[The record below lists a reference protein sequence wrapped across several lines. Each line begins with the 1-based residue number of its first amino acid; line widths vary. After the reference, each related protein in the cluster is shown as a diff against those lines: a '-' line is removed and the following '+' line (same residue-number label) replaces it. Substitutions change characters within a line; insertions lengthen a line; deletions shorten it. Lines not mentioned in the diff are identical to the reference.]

1 MGVFEMM
8 PYTNLHQQNLDW
20 LMKTV
25 ASYQESIDT
34 LNSWRVE
41 FTGRV
46 EDVESAVSNLQ
57 TAYNALYDAFGA
69 FKNEVGKEF
78 DERSNLLNIQFQ
90 TLRNDLQ
97 TDQATFKAQI
107 NAQFAEL
114 LNELETYKNYQQ
126 EYLEARLQQFLDNL
140 PDYTQILVINPVRG
154 YMTTVQQAIDD
165 LYDTAVRYDALTA
178 QEYDSAGLTAQRY
191 DDMDLT
197 SQEYDL
203 YGRNYIAVTD
213 KLTWM
218 YNPFTGVYSPVREV
232 VKQLAELH
240 RTGAIT
246 AQAYDLLA
254 LSAEEYDDKEIT
266 AYNYDFDAVNLLS
279 A

>member
-25 ASYQESIDT
+25 ASYQESIET

-69 FKNEVGKEF
+69 FKNEVNQEF

-107 NAQFAEL
+107 NSQFAQL
-114 LNELETYKNYQQ
+114 LAELEVYKNYQQ
-126 EYLEARLQQFLDNL
+126 EYLDARLQQFLDNL

-165 LYDTAVRYDALTA
+165 LYDTAVRYEALTA
-178 QEYDSAGLTAQRY
+178 QEYDSAGLTAERY
-191 DDMDLT
+191 DGMGL
-197 SQEYDL
+197 SAENYDL

-213 KLTWM
+213 RLTWM
-218 YNPFTGVYSPVREV
+218 YDPFTGIYTPVKTV
-232 VKQLAELH
+232 VQKLAELH
-240 RTGAIT
+240 RTDAIT
-246 AQAYDLLA
+246 AEAYDLLT

>member
-25 ASYQESIDT
+25 ASYQESIAT

-69 FKNEVGKEF
+69 FKDEVNQEF

-107 NAQFAEL
+107 NSQFAQL
-114 LNELETYKNYQQ
+114 LAELEVYKKYQQ
-126 EYLEARLQQFLDNL
+126 EYLDARLQQFLDNL

-165 LYDTAVRYDALTA
+165 LYDTAVRYEALTA
-178 QEYDSAGLTAQRY
+178 QEYDSAGLTAERY
-191 DDMDLT
+191 DGMGL
-197 SQEYDL
+197 SAENYDL
-203 YGRNYIAVTD
+203 YGRNYIAITD
-213 KLTWM
+213 RLTWM
-218 YNPFTGVYSPVREV
+218 YDPFTGIYTPVKTV
-232 VKQLAELH
+232 VQKLAELH
-240 RTGAIT
+240 RTDAIT
-246 AQAYDLLA
+246 AEAYDLLT

-266 AYNYDFDAVNLLS
+266 AYNYDFNAGNLLS

>member
-25 ASYQESIDT
+25 ASYQESIET

-69 FKNEVGKEF
+69 FKDEVNREF

-107 NAQFAEL
+107 NSQFAQL
-114 LNELETYKNYQQ
+114 LAELEVYKNYQQ
-126 EYLEARLQQFLDNL
+126 EYLDARLQQFIDNL

-165 LYDTAVRYDALTA
+165 LYDTAVRYEALTA
-178 QEYDSAGLTAQRY
+178 QEYDSAGLTAERY
-191 DDMDLT
+191 DGMGL
-197 SQEYDL
+197 SAENYDL
-203 YGRNYIAVTD
+203 YSRNYIAVTD
-213 KLTWM
+213 RLTWM
-218 YNPFTGVYSPVREV
+218 YDPFTGIYTPVKTV
-232 VKQLAELH
+232 VQKLAELH
-240 RTGAIT
+240 RTDAIT
-246 AQAYDLLA
+246 AEAYDLLA
-254 LSAEEYDDKEIT
+254 LSAEEYDDTEIT
-266 AYNYDFDAVNLLS
+266 AYEYDFNAGNLLS

>member
-69 FKNEVGKEF
+69 FKDEVNQEF

-178 QEYDSAGLTAQRY
+178 QEYD
-191 DDMDLT
+191 
-197 SQEYDL
+197 L

-218 YNPFTGVYSPVREV
+218 YNPFTGIYSPVRDV

>member
-46 EDVESAVSNLQ
+46 EDVESAVSILQ

-69 FKNEVGKEF
+69 FKDEVNQEF

-107 NAQFAEL
+107 NSQFAQL
-114 LNELETYKNYQQ
+114 LAELEVYKKYQQ
-126 EYLEARLQQFLDNL
+126 EYLDARLQQFLDNL

-165 LYDTAVRYDALTA
+165 LYDTAVRYEALTA
-178 QEYDSAGLTAQRY
+178 QEYDSAGLTAERY
-191 DDMDLT
+191 DGMGL
-197 SQEYDL
+197 SAENYDL
-203 YGRNYIAVTD
+203 YGRNYIAITD
-213 KLTWM
+213 RLTWM
-218 YNPFTGVYSPVREV
+218 YDPFTGIYTPVKTV
-232 VKQLAELH
+232 VQKLAELH
-240 RTGAIT
+240 RTDAIT
-246 AQAYDLLA
+246 AEAYDLLT

-266 AYNYDFDAVNLLS
+266 AYNYDFNAGNLLS

>member
-1 MGVFEMM
+1 MGVFEVM

-34 LNSWRVE
+34 INAWRVE

-46 EDVESAVSNLQ
+46 EDVEDAVSNLQ

-69 FKNEVGKEF
+69 FKDEVQEEF

-90 TLRNDLQ
+90 TLRNDLE
-97 TDQATFKAQI
+97 TDQATFKSQI

-114 LNELETYKNYQQ
+114 LAELETYKNYQQ
-126 EYLEARLQQFLDNL
+126 EYLEYRLQQFLDDL
-140 PDYTQILVINPVRG
+140 PDYTQILVLNPVRG
-154 YMTTVQQAIDD
+154 YLTTVQEAIDD

-191 DDMDLT
+191 DDMELT
-197 SQEYDL
+197 AQNYDL
-203 YGRNYIAVTD
+203 YGRNYISVTD

-218 YNPFTGVYSPVREV
+218 YNPFTGIYSPVRV
-232 VKQLAELH
+232 VVAQLAELH

-246 AQAYDLLA
+246 ADAYDLLN
-254 LSAEEYDDKEIT
+254 LSAEDYDDKEIT
-266 AYNYDFDAVNLLS
+266 AYNYDFDAVNQLS

>member
-34 LNSWRVE
+34 LNSWRAE

-57 TAYNALYDAFGA
+57 KAYNALYDAFGA
-69 FKNEVGKEF
+69 FKDEVNQEF

-114 LNELETYKNYQQ
+114 LAELEVYKNYQK
-126 EYLEARLQQFLDNL
+126 EYLDARLQQFLDNL

-165 LYDTAVRYDALTA
+165 LYDTAVRYEALTA
-178 QEYDSAGLTAQRY
+178 QEYDSAGLTAERY
-191 DDMDLT
+191 DGMGL
-197 SQEYDL
+197 SAENYDL

-213 KLTWM
+213 RLTWM
-218 YNPFTGVYSPVREV
+218 YDPFTGIYTPVKTV
-232 VKQLAELH
+232 VQKLAELH
-240 RTGAIT
+240 RTDAIT
-246 AQAYDLLA
+246 AQAYDLLT